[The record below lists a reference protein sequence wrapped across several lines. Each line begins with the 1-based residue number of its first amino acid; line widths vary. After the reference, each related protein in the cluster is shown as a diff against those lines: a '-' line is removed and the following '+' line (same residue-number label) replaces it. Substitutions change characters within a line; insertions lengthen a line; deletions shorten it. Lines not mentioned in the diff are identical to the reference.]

1 MRTDCEHCD
10 HGTTEYS
17 TDHLDHRGEHYTRD
31 WQEPCQHC
39 CGTGHVDAA
48 EAIDADAKLALFVG
62 AATEAPVAL

>member
-48 EAIDADAKLALFVG
+48 
-62 AATEAPVAL
+62 TEAPVAL